1 MVEVLKQTLE
11 AMKNGVD
18 GQTSIEM
25 DEAITS
31 LRQAIAGLESQEP
44 LAWMKPDVLCDR
56 ACMYLCTKGF
66 TQFPECATA
75 PPQRT
80 EQEPVECDGDF
91 PEGFD
96 KSLDIPAQA
105 LRQANA
111 ALCEVTNNRMW
122 DVPALAE
129 RMLMF
134 CRNTHPP
141 QSTEQEPQI
150 AFNAEVVGYI
160 APQRTWVGLTKDEVD
175 SWNLPDHPTVFEFAQ
190 FIESKLKEKNI

>member
-1 MVEVLKQTLE
+1 MIEVLKQAYQLLLTEPHAPTVCNQLE
-11 AMKNGVD
+11 V
-18 GQTSIEM
+18 IF
-25 DEAITS
+25 
-31 LRQAIAGLESQEP
+31 RQAIAELESQEP
-44 LAWMKPDVLCDR
+44 VTWMKPDVLCDR

-66 TQFPECATA
+66 TQFPECANA

-80 EQEPVECDGDF
+80 EQEPVACDGDF

-141 QSTEQEPQI
+141 QRTEQNFCPRCGKRTNDIHTCTPPQE
-150 AFNAEVVGYI
+150 N
-160 APQRTWVGLTKDEVD
+160 T
-175 SWNLPDHPTVFEFAQ
+175 
-190 FIESKLKEKNI
+190 